1 MKPVRFHPEAEAEMI
16 DAAAWYQA
24 QKGDLGRRLL
34 AVVADAIQR
43 IALNPELFPIVDG
56 DVRRCLTR
64 TFPFGVLFRDRAEVI
79 EVIAV
84 MHLHR
89 EPGYWAKRRDKG
101 R

>member
-34 AVVADAIQR
+34 AAVADAIQR
-43 IALNPELFPIVDG
+43 IELNPELFPIVDG

-64 TFPFGVLFRDRAEVI
+64 TFPFGVLFRDKPEVL

-89 EPGYWAKRRDKG
+89 EPGYWAKRRTEG